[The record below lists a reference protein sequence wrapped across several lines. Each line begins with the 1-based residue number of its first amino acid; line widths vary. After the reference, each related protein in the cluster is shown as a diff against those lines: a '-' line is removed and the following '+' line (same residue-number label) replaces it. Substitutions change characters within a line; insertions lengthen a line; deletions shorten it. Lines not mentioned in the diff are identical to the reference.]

1 MGPRISHGDEGGD
14 LLMPRPRREVRRGP
28 ARPRHRE
35 PSSWRASAPYVAVAA
50 ALLGIAVFFFA
61 TRGKPAPPPPAP
73 PPPAPVKAIDP
84 DEARRAEAREWF
96 LTSFLDELRRDKGL
110 PGSRIDALFE
120 EGRKLGYDRIRG
132 FDWEA
137 ERKKVYLRLLD
148 REPDHPEANR
158 AFGLVPLADYPDFY
172 ETFRKLTDAKAL
184 PPELVKLR
192 DSYEDKVRL
201 APRRSAPAVSPEE
214 FQRVKPL
221 LDEFKELALR
231 YETDPTYK
239 AIAEALARV
248 KIDPI
253 LGQYEFVHVEMR
265 PFVLFYGSRELRA
278 GKTDVAAKLKARL
291 ESFRR
296 LIDDLLAFHRE
307 RWIEPLGLPE
317 FVEGEIFCVWVFGDR
332 DSWEHYGRQVGT
344 PLPPGTKGYFS
355 PRDHWAFVYDDPK
368 ERMGVDVAVAHEL
381 THLLQWHYSKDPESE
396 FRNHFDRIGAIWFSE
411 GWAEYVGWVKRE
423 GDGYVFAQDS
433 PLRMEAYQA
442 FRKLE
447 LPLYPLQEFVKRE
460 SYSDW
465 MREVFSTWLAK
476 KVRLPDKPDQLAA
489 LGDAYFAMLY
499 SQSWLFTKFLYDG
512 EGGKYRDKAL
522 QFTKASLKGYL
533 GHKGERGYA
542 RAHEVFGEIF
552 ELKTKGD
559 WDRFQA
565 EFDRFLEKKLYEVPP
580 PK

>member
-1 MGPRISHGDEGGD
+1 
-14 LLMPRPRREVRRGP
+14 MPRPRRETHGGR
-28 ARPRHRE
+28 ARATRTA
-35 PSSWRASAPYVAVAA
+35 PSPWGSAVPYVAGAA
-50 ALLGIAVFFFA
+50 VLLAIAVLFFV
-61 TRGKPAPPPPAP
+61 TRDKAEPPPPP
-73 PPPAPVKAIDP
+73 PPPPKAPEKAPDP
-84 DEARRAEAREWF
+84 DEARRAEARQWF
-96 LTSFLDELRRDKGL
+96 VSAFFDELRRDRAL
-110 PGSRIDALFE
+110 PGARIDALFE
-120 EGRKLGYDRIRG
+120 EGRKRGYDKVRG
-132 FDWEA
+132 FDWDA

-158 AFGLVPLADYPDFY
+158 AFGLVPLVDYPDFY

-184 PPELVKLR
+184 PPELTKFR
-192 DSYEDKVRL
+192 NKYEDKVHF
-201 APRRSAPAVSPEE
+201 APKQRAPAVSPEE
-214 FQRVKPL
+214 FQRVKGL
-221 LDEFKELALR
+221 LDEFKEIAKR

-265 PFVLFYGSRELRA
+265 PFVLFYGSRELKA
-278 GKTDVAAKLKARL
+278 GKADVAARLKTRL

-307 RWIEPLGLPE
+307 RWIKPLGLKE
-317 FVEGEIFCVWVFGDR
+317 FEPGEVFFVWVFGDKA
-332 DSWEHYGRQVGT
+332 SWEHYGREASSIT
-344 PLPPGTKGYFS
+344 PPGTKGYFS
-355 PRDHWAFVYDDPK
+355 HRDHWAFVYDDAK

-381 THLLQWHYSKDPESE
+381 THLLHWHYSKDPESE
-396 FRNHFDRIGAIWFSE
+396 FKNHFERIGAIWFTE

-423 GDGYVFAQDS
+423 GEGYVFAQDS
-433 PLRMEAYQA
+433 PLRMEGYQA
-442 FRKLE
+442 FKKLE

-465 MREVFSTWLAK
+465 MREVFYTWLAK

-489 LGDAYFAMLY
+489 LGDAYFSMLY
-499 SQSWLFTKFLYDG
+499 SQSWLFMKFLYDG
-512 EGGKYRDKAL
+512 EGGKYRQKTLD
-522 QFTKASLKGYL
+522 FTKASLKGYL

-559 WDRFQA
+559 WDRFQV